1 MVKANGY
8 GLGAVAVVRALEAE
22 EPWGYGVATIEE
34 GVELRDAGITRPILV
49 FTPLSAEPAAIAAT
63 RSAALR
69 PVIGDLTALE
79 AWLGCEPERGPFH
92 IEIDTGMHRSGFS
105 WQDRE
110 ALAALGDRLRVASG
124 WEGAFTH
131 FHSADSD
138 VASVRKQANRFQS
151 VLAGFPRRP
160 PLVHSASS
168 AAGQLGPEL
177 GGDLAR
183 PGIFLYGG
191 RAGQLVPE
199 PVARLSARIVALH
212 RLQPGDSVSYGAE
225 WTATTTTTIA
235 TISIGYGDG
244 VPRTLGN
251 RAVVELHGRTLPI
264 AGRVTMDMLMVDLGE
279 TRAALGDVATIFGGM
294 VTLDDQA
301 ARAGTVSYEL
311 LTAVAPRVARRYH
324 PAGEPADG
332 KTGGGH

>member
-8 GLGAVAVVRALEAE
+8 GLGAVAVVQALEAE

-34 GVELRDAGITRPILV
+34 GAELRNAGITRPILV
-49 FTPLSAEPAAIAAT
+49 FTPLSAEPASITAT

-69 PVIGDLTALE
+69 PIIGDLTALD
-79 AWLGCEPERGPFH
+79 AWLTGEPENGPFH
-92 IEIDTGMHRSGFS
+92 IEIDTGMHRSGFA
-105 WQDRE
+105 WHDRE
-110 ALAALGDRLRVASG
+110 SLAALGARLRVAPG

-131 FHSADSD
+131 FHSADTD
-138 VASVRKQANRFQS
+138 FASVRAQAARFDS
-151 VLAGFPRRP
+151 VVVGLPRRP
-160 PLVHSASS
+160 RLLHSASS
-168 AAGQLGPEL
+168 AAGQPDAQV

-199 PVARLSARIVALH
+199 PVARLSARIIALH

-225 WTATTTTTIA
+225 WTATRATTIA

-244 VPRTLGN
+244 VPRALGN
-251 RAVVELHGRTLPI
+251 RGVVELHGCTLPI

-279 TRAALGDVATIFGGM
+279 TRAALGDTATIFGGM

-324 PAGEPADG
+324 PTSEPADG